1 VLDRGAATR
10 QALGVAE
17 EQSGSGPVSCALCGQ
32 PAAEPPLTWSTSVE
46 RGRLLHYCE
55 RCSRA
60 NVRAIES
67 KLDGEW
73 W

>member
-1 VLDRGAATR
+1 MADDEAGDTAVT
-10 QALGVAE
+10 
-17 EQSGSGPVSCALCGQ
+17 CALCGQ
-32 PAAEPPLTWSTSVE
+32 TADEPPLTWSTSLE
-46 RGRLLHYCE
+46 RGRLLHYCD
-55 RCSRA
+55 RCSRD

>member
-1 VLDRGAATR
+1 MADDEAG
-10 QALGVAE
+10 
-17 EQSGSGPVSCALCGQ
+17 GPAVTCALCGQ
-32 PAAEPPLTWSTSVE
+32 TAAEPSLTWSTSVE
-46 RGRLLHYCE
+46 RGRLLHYCD
-55 RCSRA
+55 RCSRD